1 MISHCILGVV
11 VFSSLLLITLAA
23 ILSATAG
30 VWLESI
36 GTFSRRVVPFGGG
49 VLIGVALFWVLPEM
63 AESLSWPGAVAWLGG
78 GVALLWVIDRYL
90 YKVCPAC
97 SHTHEREHEHCETRL
112 HGFAAPLL
120 IAAAVHSALDGWTAA
135 AARSSTNVGGAF
147 LIGIAFHKLPEGIAL
162 GVIAKASLPSRWSAI
177 GWCAAAEAMTLA
189 GGGAE
194 WVLAPHLN
202 IQSLHVLLALAGGGF
217 LYLGGHAVHGELRRR
232 GAGPVFVPALTG
244 MAGSSVLRL
253 LVS

>member
-11 VFSSLLLITLAA
+11 VVSSLLWITLAA
-23 ILSATAG
+23 VLSATAG

-36 GTFSRRVVPFGGG
+36 QTLSRRMVPFGGG

-63 AESLSWPGAVAWLGG
+63 ADHLSWPGAVACLAVGF
-78 GVALLWVIDRYL
+78 AMLWGIDRFL
-90 YKVCPAC
+90 YPVCPAC
-97 SHTHEREHEHCETRL
+97 SHTHEHEDCETRL

-120 IAAAVHSALDGWTAA
+120 IAAAVHSALDGWTVAA
-135 AARSSTNVGGAF
+135 AQSSTNLGGAF

-177 GWCAAAEAMTLA
+177 GWCAAAELMTLA

-194 WVLAPHLN
+194 WMLAPYLN
-202 IQSLHVLLALAGGGF
+202 IQSLNGLLALAGGGF
-217 LYLGGHAVHGELRRR
+217 LYLGGHAVHGEIRRN
-232 GAGPVFVPALTG
+232 GPVPAFVPALTG
-244 MAGSSVLRL
+244 VAGTSVLRL
-253 LVS
+253 FVS

>member
-11 VFSSLLLITLAA
+11 VISSLLAITVVA

-36 GTFSRRVVPFGGG
+36 RTLSRRMVPFGGG

-63 AESLSWPGAVAWLGG
+63 AEYMGWPGAAAA
-78 GVALLWVIDRYL
+78 VALGFGLLWTIDRFL
-90 YKVCPAC
+90 YTVCPAC
-97 SHTHEREHEHCETRL
+97 SHTHEHDDCETRL
-112 HGFAAPLL
+112 HGFAGPLL
-120 IAAAVHSALDGWTAA
+120 IAAAVHSALDGWTVMAA
-135 AARSSTNVGGAF
+135 QTSTNVGGAF

-162 GVIAKASLPSRWSAI
+162 GVIARASLPTWLAAV

-194 WVLAPHLN
+194 WVLAPYLSG
-202 IQSLHVLLALAGGGF
+202 QSLHALLALAGGGF

-232 GAGPVFVPALTG
+232 GAVPAFVPALTG
-244 MAGSSVLRL
+244 VAGSSVLRL
-253 LVS
+253 FVS

>member
-11 VFSSLLLITLAA
+11 VVSSLLWVTFAA
-23 ILSATAG
+23 VLSAAAG

-36 GTFSRRVVPFGGG
+36 RTLSRRIVPFGGG

-63 AESLSWPGAVAWLGG
+63 AEQLSWPGAVACLAAGF
-78 GVALLWVIDRYL
+78 AMLWGIDRFL
-90 YKVCPAC
+90 YPVCPAC
-97 SHTHEREHEHCETRL
+97 SHAHDHENCGTQL

-135 AARSSTNVGGAF
+135 AAQSSTNLGSAF

-177 GWCAAAEAMTLA
+177 GWCAAAEAMTLV
-189 GGGAE
+189 GGGGE
-194 WVLAPHLN
+194 WALAPYLN
-202 IQSLHVLLALAGGGF
+202 VPTLHTLLALAGGGF
-217 LYLGGHAVHGELRRR
+217 LYLGGHAVHGEIRRK
-232 GAGPVFVPALTG
+232 GPVPAFVPALTG
-244 MAGSSVLRL
+244 VAGSSVLRL
-253 LVS
+253 FVS